1 MVQIRAPS
9 GGGARAGA
17 TVRKGGSRV
26 SFTPHPTT
34 TRSRNGG
41 MTSFLERPIPR
52 APLKVCRSHLS
63 RLASALPSRTA
74 TGRRSAWASP
84 ADYVPVGS
92 SGKRPASP
100 RPRPDR
106 GTGRIRCS
114 RKTVRAGMST
124 SFRAA
129 VPPAWIS
136 RLHPVSFSWS
146 VPTAPTAPKTTSPNS
161 TLSEHRLILDRHDKE
176 GSSLMV
182 QASR

>member
-106 GTGRIRCS
+106 GTGGIRRSCKYGASRKVDLFTAQPCPRFGSAGSIRCRS
-114 RKTVRAGMST
+114 RGP
-124 SFRAA
+124 F
-129 VPPAWIS
+129 P
-136 RLHPVSFSWS
+136 RLPRLRRRLLLIPRSVS
-146 VPTAPTAPKTTSPNS
+146 
-161 TLSEHRLILDRHDKE
+161 ID
-176 GSSLMV
+176 
-182 QASR
+182 